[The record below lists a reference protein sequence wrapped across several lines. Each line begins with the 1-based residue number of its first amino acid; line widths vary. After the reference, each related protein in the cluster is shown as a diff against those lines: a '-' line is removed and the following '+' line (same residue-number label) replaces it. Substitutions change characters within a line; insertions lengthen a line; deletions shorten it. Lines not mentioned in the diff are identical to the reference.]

1 MGNAPDCQA
10 IDLLASCLKQVAYLC
25 CSLYL
30 SSIVHVACA
39 GTASGLSDMPAS
51 GGVSQGSLRGARSE
65 ADDGAPAASSSSEGR
80 HDDND
85 ECVALVE
92 QSDLEDLLDEPPSP
106 RVAPTK
112 EPMRAVRTGLPQ
124 VRLSHVSMYQESLN
138 TASCNMAACCLFD
151 SVDLAVKRLPP
162 G

>member
-1 MGNAPDCQA
+1 VLGAQLMGNAPDRQI
-10 IDLLASCLKQVAYLC
+10 IDLLASCLEQVAYLC
-25 CSLYL
+25 CTLHL

-65 ADDGAPAASSSSEGR
+65 ADDGAPAASSSSSSEGR

-124 VRLSHVSMYQESLN
+124 VRLSHVSMYQESLD
-138 TASCNMAACCLFD
+138 TASCNMAACCL
-151 SVDLAVKRLPP
+151 
-162 G
+162 